1 MAINVNTVYN
11 TVLTILNKEQRGYL
25 TPYEFNKVANQVQ
38 LEIFENYFEDYN
50 QFLRMPKTD
59 EEFASRVAHIEE
71 EIQVFEEYKSAS
83 SHAGGVYDFP
93 QDSNNKNEVYRLG
106 SIYFNA
112 VPGTPQIELVG
123 RKEYKQQLMSPLTQ
137 PSKSFPIG
145 ILKNDKVE
153 VYPKVTTFNPVRA
166 TSIDDVKFSYIKKPS
181 SPRWGY
187 QVGSLGQFTYD
198 PTVFQP
204 DLLNSNGGL
213 VQNISPNFTTA
224 TSQAPIIVTPGTT
237 TGITIT
243 TLNPA
248 ATGLTLTFSITNGQ
262 IDQLQ
267 IKNPGKG
274 YSNGDAISFN
284 GANFGQSGTIAV
296 CTLSASSFNSGS
308 TFGSTD
314 FEISESMQPEVVLE
328 ILKYSGVIIRDPQ
341 IVQVAQQELLQEEA
355 NEKR

>member
-1 MAINVNTVYN
+1 
-11 TVLTILNKEQRGYL
+11 
-25 TPYEFNKVANQVQ
+25 
-38 LEIFENYFEDYN
+38 
-50 QFLRMPKTD
+50 
-59 EEFASRVAHIEE
+59 
-71 EIQVFEEYKSAS
+71 
-83 SHAGGVYDFP
+83 
-93 QDSNNKNEVYRLG
+93 
-106 SIYFNA
+106 
-112 VPGTPQIELVG
+112 
-123 RKEYKQQLMSPLTQ
+123 
-137 PSKSFPIG
+137 
-145 ILKNDKVE
+145 
-153 VYPKVTTFNPVRA
+153 
-166 TSIDDVKFSYIKKPS
+166 
-181 SPRWGY
+181 
-187 QVGSLGQFTYD
+187 VGSLGQFTYD

-243 TLNPA
+243 TLNPV